1 MKPLSSEAG
10 RPIRI
15 QFAWATAD
23 PNNAFMLIRK
33 TKKPYENTLFSSS
46 RNYCNMWLFLK
57 QNILLPSA

>member
-23 PNNAFMLIRK
+23 PNNAFVLIRK
-33 TKKPYENTLFSSS
+33 TKKSLMKIPYFH
-46 RNYCNMWLFLK
+46 
-57 QNILLPSA
+57 LPEIIVICGCF